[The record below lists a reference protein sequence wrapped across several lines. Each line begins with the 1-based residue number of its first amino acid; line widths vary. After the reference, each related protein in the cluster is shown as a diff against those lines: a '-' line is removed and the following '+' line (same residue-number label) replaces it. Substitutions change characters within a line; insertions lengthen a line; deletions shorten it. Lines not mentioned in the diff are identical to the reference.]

1 MNVKDIMSQ
10 DVACCTPDTPIQDVA
25 QLMVDRDCGAIP
37 VVDDIDTRRLL
48 GVVTDRDI
56 AARIVAQGFDPLEK
70 TAADCMSTPV
80 HSVPLDATL
89 EEAERT
95 LQEHQVR
102 RLPVIDSSNGAC
114 CGIIAQ
120 ADLARYAPSSETAE
134 TVKRVSQPSPTIDQ
148 RVRVEPNSPDLD
160 IR

>member
-10 DVACCTPDTPIQDVA
+10 DVVCCTSDTPIQEVA
-25 QLMVDRDCGAIP
+25 QMMVDRDCGAIP
-37 VVDDIDTRRLL
+37 VVDDIDSRRVL

-56 AARIVAQGFDPLEK
+56 TTRIVAQGFDVLEK
-70 TAADCMSTPV
+70 TAADCMSSPV
-80 HSVPLDATL
+80 HTLPLEATL
-89 EEAERT
+89 EEAERS

-102 RLPVIDSSNGAC
+102 RLLVIDSSNGAC
-114 CGIIAQ
+114 CGILAQ
-120 ADLARYAPSSETAE
+120 ADIARYAPTSETAE

-148 RVRVEPNSPDLD
+148 RVRGESGGDLD

>member
-10 DVACCTPDTPIQDVA
+10 DVAYCTPDTPIQEVA

-56 AARIVAQGFDPLEK
+56 TARIVAQGFNPLDK
-70 TAADCMSTPV
+70 TASDCMSSPV
-80 HSVPLDATL
+80 HTLPLDATI

-95 LQEHQVR
+95 LEEHQVR
-102 RLPVIDSSNGAC
+102 RLPVIDTSNGTC

-120 ADLARYAPSSETAE
+120 ADIARYAPSSDTAE
-134 TVKRVSQPSPTIDQ
+134 VVKRVSQPSPTIDQ
-148 RVRVEPNSPDLD
+148 RVRVEPKDQDLD